1 MQGALLSHSRCQV
14 TAQHLLSHSKATQSS
29 HSLQALG
36 QAVSGHRDI
45 LSGSAV
51 CWWPVALLAQPQ
63 AQDHMGEAPERAFV
77 IKNKRFKL
85 TLL

>member
-45 LSGSAV
+45 RGGSAV
-51 CWWPVALLAQPQ
+51 CWWPVALLAQPL
-63 AQDHMGEAPERAFV
+63 AQGEAPERAFV
-77 IKNKRFKL
+77 IKNKRSKL

>member
-1 MQGALLSHSRCQV
+1 MRGALLSHSRCQV

-51 CWWPVALLAQPQ
+51 CWWPVALLAQPL
-63 AQDHMGEAPERAFV
+63 AQDEAPERAFV